1 MILLGSV
8 AATRAILAPM
18 PAPTTLLSK
27 GVVPEAIELEIAVT
41 EEPDV
46 AEFLAKSAR
55 SDVAPRAHPTSG
67 PIAAH
72 EKSIGKTRASA
83 VEGTAGDVPQP
94 AVGDATEELAVGW
107 SLHAFEGASALP
119 EPPPAPPTATAQP
132 TQTKTN
138 ESTELSAAT
147 QRMFAVA
154 LDDADYAKGT
164 MRGGPIL
171 AAARRAMAGENA
183 PDVGK
188 AIITVRYLRD
198 GTHRVDVLSTGEVS
212 RAWPNFRR
220 DLETALRSTNVR
232 VASSAAGLEVRF
244 EIEALHQLYDGRD
257 ERIVGT
263 VSGGTLN
270 PEAKSDRNPD
280 LPRVTVVGA
289 VYNGRVC
296 SGVAGVAVQRSPNGL
311 PAVPFGLGVGL
322 DCGVNVPSRRMVRV
336 KPLGESRL

>member
-1 MILLGSV
+1 MIMFASAGV
-8 AATRAILAPM
+8 MRAILVPSAAPIA
-18 PAPTTLLSK
+18 PARTIAAPNEVELDIASA
-27 GVVPEAIELEIAVT
+27 PET
-41 EEPDV
+41 
-46 AEFLAKSAR
+46 AEFLAKTASAG
-55 SDVAPRAHPTSG
+55 VLPLALAPPRAAVARGKLHRDARTAV
-67 PIAAH
+67 AA
-72 EKSIGKTRASA
+72 RLP
-83 VEGTAGDVPQP
+83 GDDLEP
-94 AVGDATEELAVGW
+94 GRTDAADEPPVGW
-107 SLHAFEGASALP
+107 SLHAFEGSATAPVEPLP
-119 EPPPAPPTATAQP
+119 AAPTANLALDQVGR
-132 TQTKTN
+132 N

-164 MRGGPIL
+164 TRGGPIL
-171 AAARRAMAGENA
+171 AAARRAMSGENA

-188 AIITVRYLRD
+188 AMVTVRYLR
-198 GTHRVDVLSTGEVS
+198 GGQHHVAVQSTGDAS
-212 RAWPNFRR
+212 SAWPNFRR
-220 DLETALRSTNVR
+220 DLETALGYTNVR
-232 VASSAAGLEVRF
+232 VAPSAAGLEVHF

-263 VSGGTLN
+263 VRGGTLN

-296 SGVAGVAVQRSPNGL
+296 SGVAGVALQRSPNGL

-336 KPLGESRL
+336 APLGESRL